1 MFKLKALTR
10 LAAVVS
16 GLAVVF
22 GAAAP
27 PVRAEITEVRIAQQF
42 GLAYLPLIV
51 ARNQKFIEKRAAE
64 AGIGDLKVNWVRL
77 GSGAAVNDALLSGSI
92 EFGAAGLGPLFTLWD
107 KTRTNLGVRA
117 VVALDASALFLNV
130 NRPDLKTLADIK
142 DSDRIALPAVKVS
155 HQAVLLRMAAEQAFG
170 PGQHERLDRFT
181 VTLPHPEAHVALL
194 SGKTE
199 VTGHFGNS
207 PFSYQQ
213 LDRAGIHRLLSSE
226 DILGGLGTVTSVI
239 TTAKVREANPK
250 VYRAVLEG
258 LRDAQALIARDK
270 ALAARLFVEEEK
282 SSLTADYIRAVLEK
296 PAMRYS
302 AVPVNTAKFGDF
314 MFRTG
319 VLKTRPGTWQDYF
332 FPEIHDQPGS

>member
-27 PVRAEITEVRIAQQF
+27 PIRAEITEVRIAQQF

-64 AGIGDLKVNWVRL
+64 AGISDLKVNWVRL

-170 PGQHERLDRFT
+170 SGQHERLDRFT

-213 LDRAGIHRLLSSE
+213 LDQAGIHRLLSSE

-239 TTAKVREANPK
+239 ATAKVREANPK